1 MKQQLIR
8 ALIGAVVLTP
18 IGAFGEETG
27 NTPVTPE
34 EAIAA
39 MVPGLEASNVTES
52 PISGVYE
59 VIVGG
64 QIVYITGDRRYLIKG
79 DLVDLSTNESVTERR
94 LGSVRLQQMAEIKE
108 SEMIIFEPENPKHT
122 ITVFTDI
129 DCGYCRKL
137 HQEMDQMQALGI
149 RVRYVFYPR
158 MGPGSEGWAKAEAVW
173 CSKDRQQ
180 ALTDAKAGKDVKAPS
195 CGATPVAAEYQMG
208 NRIGVRG
215 TPAIMTEDGTLLP
228 GYVPAA
234 ELAAYLDKS

>member
-1 MKQQLIR
+1 MKNLIIPTLL
-8 ALIGAVVLTP
+8 AAAPLLLLSPAQAGP
-18 IGAFGEETG
+18 KDD
-27 NTPVTPE
+27 
-34 EAIAA
+34 IAA
-39 MVPGLEASNVTES
+39 MVPGLTADDVTES
-52 PISGVYE
+52 PIPGVYE
-59 VIVGG
+59 VVVGG
-64 QIVYITGDRRYLIKG
+64 QIVYITGDKRYLIKG
-79 DLVDLSTNESVTERR
+79 EIVDLSTNQSVTESRR
-94 LGSVRLQQMAEIKE
+94 SSVRLQQMAQVKE

-149 RVRYVFYPR
+149 RVRYMFYPR

-173 CSKDRQQ
+173 CSDDRQQ
-180 ALTDAKAGKDVKAPS
+180 ALTDAKQGKKIDAPS
-195 CGATPVAAEYQMG
+195 CGATPVAAEYEMG

-215 TPAIMTEDGTLLP
+215 TPAIMTEDGSLLP

>member
-1 MKQQLIR
+1 MKQQLTR
-8 ALIGAVVLTP
+8 ALIGAVVLAPLGAMADETP
-18 IGAFGEETG
+18 K
-27 NTPVTPE
+27 TPE

-79 DLVDLSTNESVTERR
+79 DLVDLSTNESVTEKR
-94 LGSVRLQQMAEIKE
+94 LGGVRLQQMAEIKE

-234 ELAAYLDKS
+234 ELAAYLEKT

>member
-1 MKQQLIR
+1 MIKRLAS
-8 ALIGAVVLTP
+8 ALIATSLLAPTGV
-18 IGAFGEETG
+18 FSEETP
-27 NTPVTPE
+27 NAVSTPE
-34 EAIAA
+34 EEIASLI
-39 MVPGLEASNVTES
+39 PGLTAENVTES

-59 VIVGG
+59 VMVGG
-64 QIVYITGDRRYLIKG
+64 QIVYITGDRRFLIKG
-79 DLVDLSTNESVTERR
+79 DIVDLKTNESVTESRR
-94 LGSVRLQQMAEIKE
+94 SNMRLAQMAELKE
-108 SEMIIFEPENPKHT
+108 SQMIIFEPENPKHT

-137 HQEMDQMQALGI
+137 HQEMDQMNDLGI

-180 ALTDAKAGKDVKAPS
+180 ALTDAKAGKEIKAPS
-195 CGATPVAAEYQMG
+195 CGATPVAAEFEMG

-234 ELAAYLDKS
+234 ELAAYLEKT